1 MLSPLQTGSLAG
13 PALEPRLTQ
22 AHAMGKSGGFSA
34 GPPPGP
40 PPGGRGLGL
49 GLGYC
54 SSPFTVENQ
63 DLRHDRPS
71 GRGAGGGSSPN
82 NCSRMDPPLA
92 SHCCLRAFRTLLICL
107 TAFFRLVIDTS
118 MSFHHAGCPLPGGAG
133 HGGSSLVIRLRKKF
147 PKKTGQWITM
157 LLNAIQGKAFKWI
170 T

>member
-1 MLSPLQTGSLAG
+1 MHTAGSHHGAKVGGLAQG
-13 PALEPRLTQ
+13 AAQLRRTSDDATHHRQGHRQGE
-22 AHAMGKSGGFSA
+22 
-34 GPPPGP
+34 
-40 PPGGRGLGL
+40 GLGL